1 MPFFARPN
9 LDNDQFKQIQ
19 GTTLTLSGET
29 QIATVTGLT
38 LTDGIGGYIP
48 IVATGATD
56 NYVLTYLNNKIS
68 LQPVSG
74 VTGNAYSGM
83 SPTTCTVGGLIS
95 GSSISNCSF
104 TSILQSVLVPP
115 LNPIITSPSSSFSIY
130 PANTEYEVGTCVCIA
145 GYTTF
150 DRGCVNPVYS
160 CTTSDK
166 RSGNAL
172 CYLYSVWG
180 NNCTVVNSSTCNP
193 VVFTP
198 YSIVEGAN
206 NILSSTV
213 CYASGNTIFNS
224 QNGIYVSGLTS
235 GTTPTS
241 VINITGIYPF
251 IYGKF
256 SSGCVAAGLNRPSPT
271 AALISNGTSVVT
283 DSSSTICVNFNS
295 TSDDYIW
302 FATPASSPDK
312 ICWYVDSANNG
323 SIGGSVSVGGN
334 LFPSGVIVS
343 SVCNPTSSCGCWSG
357 QTYKIYVSNYQTTSN
372 KIIEFRNN

>member
-38 LTDGIGGYIP
+38 LTDGIGEYIP

-115 LNPIITSPSSSFSIY
+115 LNPTLTSPSSSFSIY

-145 GYTTF
+145 GYATF
-150 DRGCVNPVYS
+150 DRGCINPVYS
-160 CTTSDK
+160 GTTSDK
-166 RSGNAL
+166 RSGSAL
-172 CYLYSVWG
+172 CYIYSGWG
-180 NNCTVVNSSTCNP
+180 VGCDVVSSSSSNS

-198 YSIVEGAN
+198 YSIVAGTGN
-206 NILSSTV
+206 TLSSTV
-213 CYASGNTIFNS
+213 CYASGSAVYNS
-224 QNGIYVSGLTS
+224 QGGIYVSGLTS

-241 VINITGIYPF
+241 VININGIYPF
-251 IYGKF
+251 IYGKV
-256 SSGCVAAGLNRPSPT
+256 SSGCVAAGLNRPTPS
-271 AALISNGTSVVT
+271 AALISNGTSVVCN
-283 DSSSTICVNFNS
+283 SSDTICINFNS
-295 TSDDYIW
+295 TPDDYIW
-302 FATPASSPDK
+302 FATPATSPDK
-312 ICWYVDSANNG
+312 TCWYVDSTNNG
-323 SIGGSVSVGGN
+323 SIGGSVSMGGN
-334 LFPSGVIVS
+334 LFPSSVEVS
-343 SVCNPTSSCGCWSG
+343 SVSNPTSSCGCWSG